1 MSSRV
6 LTPDV
11 VGIDALVHD
20 HQTVLAKAEGGVVA
34 VFANNAPAFYAVTPA
49 RLAELLALE
58 EKLARPGSDVALDD
72 QLYQEPQAA
81 PVAVPMGK
89 FAMYPD
95 WQPDADFIRLA
106 ALWGVAL
113 REPVTTEELA
123 SFIAYWQAE
132 GKVFHH
138 VQWQQKLARS
148 LQIGRA
154 SNGGLPKRDVNT
166 VSEPDSQ
173 IQPAF
178 KTGEELLAWQKE
190 QGAIRSAAL
199 ERENR
204 AMKMQRTFNRSGIRP
219 LHQNCS
225 FENYRVECEGQMNAL
240 SKARQYVEEFD
251 GNIASFIFS
260 GKPGTGKN
268 HLAAAICN
276 ELLLRR
282 IDHHRGRYYVGDE
295 RYLQE

>member
-49 RLAELLALE
+49 
-58 EKLARPGSDVALDD
+58 LARPGSDVALDD

-173 IQPAF
+173 IP
-178 KTGEELLAWQKE
+178 
-190 QGAIRSAAL
+190 
-199 ERENR
+199 
-204 AMKMQRTFNRSGIRP
+204 
-219 LHQNCS
+219 
-225 FENYRVECEGQMNAL
+225 
-240 SKARQYVEEFD
+240 
-251 GNIASFIFS
+251 
-260 GKPGTGKN
+260 PGF
-268 HLAAAICN
+268 
-276 ELLLRR
+276 
-282 IDHHRGRYYVGDE
+282 RG
-295 RYLQE
+295 

>member
-95 WQPDADFIRLA
+95 WQPDADL
-106 ALWGVAL
+106 
-113 REPVTTEELA
+113 
-123 SFIAYWQAE
+123 S
-132 GKVFHH
+132 
-138 VQWQQKLARS
+138 
-148 LQIGRA
+148 
-154 SNGGLPKRDVNT
+154 
-166 VSEPDSQ
+166 
-173 IQPAF
+173 
-178 KTGEELLAWQKE
+178 AWRRY
-190 QGAIRSAAL
+190 GAW
-199 ERENR
+199 
-204 AMKMQRTFNRSGIRP
+204 
-219 LHQNCS
+219 H
-225 FENYRVECEGQMNAL
+225 
-240 SKARQYVEEFD
+240 
-251 GNIASFIFS
+251 
-260 GKPGTGKN
+260 
-268 HLAAAICN
+268 
-276 ELLLRR
+276 
-282 IDHHRGRYYVGDE
+282 
-295 RYLQE
+295 

>member
-11 VGIDALVHD
+11 IGIDALVHD
-20 HQTVLAKAEGGVVA
+20 HQTVLAKAEGGMVA

-58 EKLARPGSDVALDD
+58 EKLTRPGSDVALDD

-95 WQPDADFIRLA
+95 WQPDTDFIRQA

-113 REPVTTEELA
+113 KEPVTAEELA
-123 SFIAYWQAE
+123 SFISYWQAE

-154 SNGGLPKRDVNT
+154 SNGGLTKRDVNT

-173 IQPAF
+173 IP
-178 KTGEELLAWQKE
+178 
-190 QGAIRSAAL
+190 
-199 ERENR
+199 
-204 AMKMQRTFNRSGIRP
+204 
-219 LHQNCS
+219 
-225 FENYRVECEGQMNAL
+225 
-240 SKARQYVEEFD
+240 
-251 GNIASFIFS
+251 
-260 GKPGTGKN
+260 PGF
-268 HLAAAICN
+268 
-276 ELLLRR
+276 
-282 IDHHRGRYYVGDE
+282 RG
-295 RYLQE
+295 

>member
-58 EKLARPGSDVALDD
+58 EK
-72 QLYQEPQAA
+72 EPQAA

-173 IQPAF
+173 IP
-178 KTGEELLAWQKE
+178 
-190 QGAIRSAAL
+190 
-199 ERENR
+199 
-204 AMKMQRTFNRSGIRP
+204 
-219 LHQNCS
+219 
-225 FENYRVECEGQMNAL
+225 
-240 SKARQYVEEFD
+240 
-251 GNIASFIFS
+251 
-260 GKPGTGKN
+260 PGF
-268 HLAAAICN
+268 
-276 ELLLRR
+276 
-282 IDHHRGRYYVGDE
+282 RG
-295 RYLQE
+295 

>member
-1 MSSRV
+1 M
-6 LTPDV
+6 
-11 VGIDALVHD
+11 
-20 HQTVLAKAEGGVVA
+20 VA
-34 VFANNAPAFYAVTPA
+34 VFANNAPAFYAVTPS

-58 EKLARPGSDVALDD
+58 EKLTRPEAMSLWTINSIRNRK
-72 QLYQEPQAA
+72 L

-95 WQPDADFIRLA
+95 WRPDADFTRLA

-113 REPVTTEELA
+113 REPATAEELA

-173 IQPAF
+173 IP
-178 KTGEELLAWQKE
+178 
-190 QGAIRSAAL
+190 
-199 ERENR
+199 
-204 AMKMQRTFNRSGIRP
+204 
-219 LHQNCS
+219 
-225 FENYRVECEGQMNAL
+225 
-240 SKARQYVEEFD
+240 
-251 GNIASFIFS
+251 
-260 GKPGTGKN
+260 PGF
-268 HLAAAICN
+268 
-276 ELLLRR
+276 
-282 IDHHRGRYYVGDE
+282 RG
-295 RYLQE
+295 

>member
-113 REPVTTEELA
+113 REPVTTEELT

-154 SNGGLPKRDVNT
+154 NNGGLPKRDVNT

-173 IQPAF
+173 IP
-178 KTGEELLAWQKE
+178 
-190 QGAIRSAAL
+190 
-199 ERENR
+199 
-204 AMKMQRTFNRSGIRP
+204 
-219 LHQNCS
+219 
-225 FENYRVECEGQMNAL
+225 
-240 SKARQYVEEFD
+240 
-251 GNIASFIFS
+251 
-260 GKPGTGKN
+260 PGF
-268 HLAAAICN
+268 
-276 ELLLRR
+276 
-282 IDHHRGRYYVGDE
+282 RG
-295 RYLQE
+295 

>member
-81 PVAVPMGK
+81 P
-89 FAMYPD
+89 
-95 WQPDADFIRLA
+95 A

-113 REPVTTEELA
+113 REPVTTEELT

-173 IQPAF
+173 IP
-178 KTGEELLAWQKE
+178 
-190 QGAIRSAAL
+190 
-199 ERENR
+199 
-204 AMKMQRTFNRSGIRP
+204 
-219 LHQNCS
+219 
-225 FENYRVECEGQMNAL
+225 
-240 SKARQYVEEFD
+240 
-251 GNIASFIFS
+251 
-260 GKPGTGKN
+260 PGF
-268 HLAAAICN
+268 
-276 ELLLRR
+276 
-282 IDHHRGRYYVGDE
+282 RG
-295 RYLQE
+295 

>member
-58 EKLARPGSDVALDD
+58 EKLARPGSDVALD
-72 QLYQEPQAA
+72 
-81 PVAVPMGK
+81 
-89 FAMYPD
+89 
-95 WQPDADFIRLA
+95 
-106 ALWGVAL
+106 
-113 REPVTTEELA
+113 
-123 SFIAYWQAE
+123 YWQAE

-173 IQPAF
+173 IP
-178 KTGEELLAWQKE
+178 
-190 QGAIRSAAL
+190 
-199 ERENR
+199 
-204 AMKMQRTFNRSGIRP
+204 
-219 LHQNCS
+219 
-225 FENYRVECEGQMNAL
+225 
-240 SKARQYVEEFD
+240 
-251 GNIASFIFS
+251 
-260 GKPGTGKN
+260 PGF
-268 HLAAAICN
+268 
-276 ELLLRR
+276 
-282 IDHHRGRYYVGDE
+282 RG
-295 RYLQE
+295 

>member
-11 VGIDALVHD
+11 VGIDALIHD

-49 RLAELLALE
+49 RLAEL
-58 EKLARPGSDVALDD
+58 LARPGSDVALDD

-95 WQPDADFIRLA
+95 WQPDTDFIRQA

-113 REPVTTEELA
+113 REPVTAEELA

-173 IQPAF
+173 IP
-178 KTGEELLAWQKE
+178 
-190 QGAIRSAAL
+190 
-199 ERENR
+199 
-204 AMKMQRTFNRSGIRP
+204 
-219 LHQNCS
+219 
-225 FENYRVECEGQMNAL
+225 
-240 SKARQYVEEFD
+240 
-251 GNIASFIFS
+251 
-260 GKPGTGKN
+260 PGF
-268 HLAAAICN
+268 
-276 ELLLRR
+276 
-282 IDHHRGRYYVGDE
+282 RG
-295 RYLQE
+295 

>member
-34 VFANNAPAFYAVTPA
+34 VFANNAPAFYAITPA

-72 QLYQEPQAA
+72 QLYQEPQTA

-113 REPVTTEELA
+113 REPVTAEELA
-123 SFIAYWQAE
+123 SFI
-132 GKVFHH
+132 GL
-138 VQWQQKLARS
+138 LAGGRQS
-148 LQIGRA
+148 LSPCAVATKTGA
-154 SNGGLPKRDVNT
+154 
-166 VSEPDSQ
+166 
-173 IQPAF
+173 QPA
-178 KTGEELLAWQKE
+178 
-190 QGAIRSAAL
+190 
-199 ERENR
+199 
-204 AMKMQRTFNRSGIRP
+204 NRSCQQRRTA
-219 LHQNCS
+219 
-225 FENYRVECEGQMNAL
+225 ETRCEYGQ
-240 SKARQYVEEFD
+240 
-251 GNIASFIFS
+251 
-260 GKPGTGKN
+260 
-268 HLAAAICN
+268 
-276 ELLLRR
+276 
-282 IDHHRGRYYVGDE
+282 
-295 RYLQE
+295 